1 MALCPSVLSLMKG
14 FRGGRNGEMVCGVL
28 CVHKPA
34 ADVHSSRTCAAGAQ
48 GKMGMPD
55 DNLAEE
61 AALPTGRVYLHLV
74 GHLDVPT
81 QAESTFSTRTGR
93 ADRFH
98 VARPA
103 VS

>member
-61 AALPTGRVYLHLV
+61 AALPRGR
-74 GHLDVPT
+74 GPSASRWP
-81 QAESTFSTRTGR
+81 QR

>member
-1 MALCPSVLSLMKG
+1 
-14 FRGGRNGEMVCGVL
+14 
-28 CVHKPA
+28 
-34 ADVHSSRTCAAGAQ
+34 
-48 GKMGMPD
+48 MGMPD

-61 AALPTGRVYLHLV
+61 AALPRGWVYLHLV
-74 GHLDVPT
+74 GHLDVSA